1 MQSLQQVVKVNN
13 QTVIDLP
20 PGFGANKLEV
30 VSRPPTYNQDIL
42 ISQLEKEIDI
52 GLCSKVSIR
61 SHKEIFD
68 SLKEKYA
75 NI

>member
-13 QTVIDLP
+13 QKVIDL

>member
-1 MQSLQQVVKVNN
+1 
-13 QTVIDLP
+13 LP
-20 PGFGANKLEV
+20 HELGANKIEV
-30 VSRPPTYNQDIL
+30 VLRSTGYKKDNI

-52 GLCSKVSIR
+52 GLCSQISIR

-75 NI
+75 TF